1 MVPTIPTNHHGH
13 GQSYGTGLLHFN
25 GYLQFIPVHFQPD
38 YAYGLSTHVVTYWC
52 RFLGPHPRKN
62 LQKMV
67 KRKVISNEFQS
78 SINYKTVSTSPVVVR
93 SETNVTD
100 YFK

>member
-38 YAYGLSTHVVTYWC
+38 YAYGL